1 MPPPPP
7 FSDLLCPAFSSPSAP
22 RFCTPGSS
30 FPRLPIFP
38 FPRPPGSPFP
48 HPCSL
53 LFAPSVPSPDLV
65 PTLLPHGTPSDGS
78 LRPHHPRSAPAK
90 QSPLYPPL
98 RPALP
103 LSWYPA
109 NAPFRQSKRE
119 TDRFRAGR
127 PPFASSEPYS
137 SWLFPVDFR
146 HVGSPQNIIDADVI
160 KIRQTNQRFRGRNPF
175 PVFKLGEQG
184 LLNPCFHLH
193 GNLRVPSALT
203 EQPQI
208 IIHRI
213 ITNDI
218 MSYFALDKYDIMSY
232 TEYGFRNNRHF

>member
-7 FSDLLCPAFSSPSAP
+7 FSGLLCPAFSSPSAP

-90 QSPLYPPL
+90 QFSLQK
-98 RPALP
+98 P
-103 LSWYPA
+103 LSGPPSLCLGLRQ
-109 NAPFRQSKRE
+109 NAPFRQSKWE
-119 TDRFRAGR
+119 TDRFRVGR

-146 HVGSPQNIIDADVI
+146 YIGSPQNIIDADVI

-218 MSYFALDKYDIMSY
+218 MSY

>member
-1 MPPPPP
+1 MKGISLPPPLPVFALP
-7 FSDLLCPAFSSPSAP
+7 VPHSRVCLSSRSRTLPAP
-22 RFCTPGSS
+22 RFRTPAPCFSLPPS
-30 FPRLPIFP
+30 PLPTSYRLFPPMA
-38 FPRPPGSPFP
+38 PRPTAHSGRIIPGPP
-48 HPCSL
+48 RRNNRPC
-53 LFAPSVPSPDLV
+53 
-65 PTLLPHGTPSDGS
+65 TLLSGPPSLCLG
-78 LRPHHPRSAPAK
+78 LR
-90 QSPLYPPL
+90 Q
-98 RPALP
+98 
-103 LSWYPA
+103 

-146 HVGSPQNIIDADVI
+146 YIGPPQNIIDADVI

-213 ITNDI
+213 TTNDI

-232 TEYGFRNNRHF
+232 TEYGFRNNYHF